1 MKQPRVIAVDWSGR
15 KGPEQRRAIWLA
27 EAVDGR
33 LTRLECGR
41 TRDRL
46 VDSLIAEAQRDPDLI
61 VGIDFAFSLPA
72 WYLRE
77 RGYDARRLWAALAG
91 ERLTPRMRRV
101 GLARWINEPEP
112 PFWTSAKPPALTP
125 EQEFR
130 RTELESRSS
139 GARPKSVFQLV
150 GAGQVGRGS
159 LYGMQA
165 LHRLSGAGFH
175 VWPFD
180 PAGMPVVVEIFPRL
194 LTGPVSKSSPN
205 ARRRYLS
212 DVPMLPEFRECAAE
226 SADAFDAAISALAMA
241 GAVDEQAALTTEP
254 EYTLEG
260 KIWRPGTKR

>member
-1 MKQPRVIAVDWSGR
+1 MEQPRVIAVDWSGR

-27 EAVDGR
+27 EAAGGR
-33 LTRLECGR
+33 LTRLESGR
-41 TRDRL
+41 TRDQL
-46 VDSLIAEAQRDPDLI
+46 VDFLIAEAQRDPGLI

-91 ERLTPRMRRV
+91 ERLTPRMRQV
-101 GLARWINEPEP
+101 GLAEWVTDPEP
-112 PFWTSAKPPALTP
+112 PFWTKAKSSALAP

-130 RTELESRSS
+130 RTEDESRAS
-139 GARPKSVFQLV
+139 GAHPKSVFQLV
-150 GAGQVGRGS
+150 GAGQVGCGS

-165 LHRLSGAGFH
+165 LHRLSEAGFH

-194 LTGPVSKSSPN
+194 LTGPVSKSSPS
-205 ARRRYLS
+205 ARQRYLS
-212 DVPMLPEFRECAAE
+212 EVPVLPEFRERAAE
-226 SADAFDAAISALAMA
+226 NADAFDAAISALAMA
-241 GAVDEQAALTTEP
+241 DAVDEPAALPAEP